1 MAKGAVQELRNMG
14 VKAGLFRPQTLW
26 PFPVDALLPLLQH
39 TERIVMVEASPGQL
53 ENELRLALSHANV
66 MPPPIDAVRRAGGHF
81 PQQQE
86 IVSGIMGKG
95 VLA

>member
-1 MAKGAVQELRNMG
+1 MRAQ
-14 VKAGLFRPQTLW
+14 
-26 PFPVDALLPLLQH
+26 
-39 TERIVMVEASPGQL
+39 RIVMVEASPGQL

-66 MPPPIDAVRRAGGHF
+66 LPPPIDAVRRMGGHL

-86 IVSGIMGKG
+86 IVTRIMASAHARAHVDKG